1 MASTADSRCVGV
13 YSRRAEMRSIASGG
27 ALRKTLVG
35 LASCLAQSQGPEKN
49 KTDLIEG
56 MRFDLRELVL
66 HIIGVHGAD
75 LLPSRG
81 AQNLDDFY

>member
-35 LASCLAQSQGPEKN
+35 LACLAQSRGPEKN

-56 MRFDLRELVL
+56 MRFDLGELVL

-81 AQNLDDFY
+81 AQDLDDFY